1 MLAQRFRRLFSPS
14 SRLLYV
20 IWALGGAGV
29 FWLLTLLFAQS
40 NLSVPSLQRISS
52 TLSHASSSN
61 SPPHPAFLYPKKIWQ
76 TGPPMDSTRDN
87 TKSIHSWTKMNPDFR
102 YEFLTDAGAEQYV
115 FDHFS
120 DHSRIMGTYS
130 NMSDVILRADLLRLL
145 LMWGSG
151 GVYSDIDTNCL
162 VPVLDW
168 IPEKYHNSTR
178 VVVGIEVDR
187 SEDDV
192 SDDMKKQLQICQW
205 TIMATPGNKHIE
217 RVIDLV
223 INRIEKVAEEKGVSI
238 SDLGKHITVP
248 EVGTQTT

>member
-1 MLAQRFRRLFSPS
+1 
-14 SRLLYV
+14 
-20 IWALGGAGV
+20 
-29 FWLLTLLFAQS
+29 
-40 NLSVPSLQRISS
+40 
-52 TLSHASSSN
+52 
-61 SPPHPAFLYPKKIWQ
+61 
-76 TGPPMDSTRDN
+76 MDSTRDN
-87 TKSIHSWTKMNPDFR
+87 TQSIASWTKMNPDFR

-120 DHSRIMGTYS
+120 DHLRIMGTYN

-168 IPEKYHNSTR
+168 IPEEYHNSTR
-178 VVVGIEVDR
+178 LVVGIEVDR

-192 SDDMKKQLQICQW
+192 ADDMKKNLQICQW

-223 INRIEKVAEEKGVSI
+223 VNRVEKVAEEKGVSI

-248 EVGTQTT
+248 EVGTQNYLSVTSC